1 MIKNQKSGGQKVKV
15 GINIGVDR
23 FVNGV
28 TKSFAAVRVGGFVLT
43 LTSILLQLPFLVMD
57 ALLIPDLAH
66 AVVLHLPSVLDVLL
80 CLFSSF

>member
-1 MIKNQKSGGQKVKV
+1 M

-28 TKSFAAVRVGGFVLT
+28 TKSFTAVHVRGFVLN